1 MEGQIRPHERRKY
14 RRFPLDFP
22 VDGHREKGGKAI
34 VGKAVNASEGGL
46 MVCFTESMSVGARL
60 FVSML
65 FDLGFELTE
74 IRAQCQVV
82 WKDVGLISDFPG
94 YQYGLKFLE
103 IGEYDISKLKRL
115 RKSMVDH
122 TA

>member
-1 MEGQIRPHERRKY
+1 MEGQIPLYERRRY
-14 RRFPLDFP
+14 PRFPLDFP
-22 VDGHREKGGKAI
+22 IDCHREEGGRAI

-46 MVCFTESMSVGARL
+46 MVCFTESMNVGARL

-74 IRAQCQVV
+74 IRARCQVV
-82 WKDVGLISDFPG
+82 WKDVGLVCDYSG

-115 RKSMVDH
+115 RKWMVN
-122 TA
+122 